1 MSTVRSVHRSQIH
14 GFSKETAESITLL
27 TGLGIEGDA
36 HCGELVKHRSR
47 VAADPSQPNL
57 RQVHLMMGETLD
69 GEKVPDGELGE
80 NITTFGIDLH
90 SLPTGTLM
98 TIGDSIIELTGLRN
112 PCAQINTYRD
122 GLLAAFRSESP
133 TGETIRR
140 AGIMAIVINGGVIH
154 PGDEIRIEIPHGKTV
169 QLRPV

>member
-14 GFSKETAESITLL
+14 GFSKESTDSITLI
-27 TGLGIEGDA
+27 TGLGVEGDA
-36 HCGELVKHRSR
+36 HCGALVKHRSR

-69 GEKVPDGELGE
+69 SENVPDGELGE

-90 SLPTGTLM
+90 ALPTGTL
-98 TIGDSIIELTGLRN
+98 ISISDTVIELTGLRN

-154 PGDEIRIEIPHGKTV
+154 TGDEIRIEIPQGRTEP
-169 QLRPV
+169 LRPV